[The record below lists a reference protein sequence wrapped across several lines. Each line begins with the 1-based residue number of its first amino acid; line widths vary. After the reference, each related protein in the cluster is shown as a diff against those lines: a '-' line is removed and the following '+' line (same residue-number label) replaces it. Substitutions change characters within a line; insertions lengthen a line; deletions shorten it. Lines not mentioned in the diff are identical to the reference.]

1 MTVWMPVGDGFI
13 EADVIRW
20 TEPVYRDRLR
30 GKPVRVGKR
39 LVAAEVLE
47 ADRDGWTH
55 LLVRGSEAVSA
66 NFGWNLRDVLLPPKD
81 EETKRK
87 RTTITRGG
95 AERLLWSDE
104 SARALVASRFL
115 NERDT
120 APPPPVSTAK
130 LRRPSRST
138 RHSSSGKHKRRIR
151 DTGWKPPRPR
161 F

>member
-1 MTVWMPVGDGFI
+1 MTKWVPVGDGFI

-20 TEPVYRDRLR
+20 TEPVYKKQPR

-39 LVAAEVLE
+39 LVTAEVLE

-55 LLVRGSEAVSA
+55 LLVRGAKAVSA

-120 APPPPVSTAK
+120 APPVSTAK
-130 LRRPSRST
+130 LRRPPRSA
-138 RHSSSGKHKRRIR
+138 RHSSSGKHKRRVR
-151 DTGWKPPRPR
+151 NPGWKPPRPR